1 MASRYWKLV
10 SLITTW
16 HVAASLCFYAVSAGT
31 PFFRQAF
38 SLTGTEIGLV
48 ITVLMLGYAVFL
60 LPFGVAT
67 DVFGER
73 RVLTLGLMGLGIGSV
88 FVAAVPSYGMLLPAV
103 FFLGSQYG
111 TATPGTNKAIFDN
124 IETAREHRA
133 LGIKQVGPTVGS
145 AIGAILITG
154 TAGLLFWQAGFLI
167 VGGVGLGV
175 AVVFYTAYTRAA
187 TLSAPRPAAAGIIRN
202 RPYILL
208 LAAGMCIGAVLYTT
222 VGYTVLYVEEG
233 IGAAVVIGGAAL
245 ALLQVSSSIG
255 RISVGWLA
263 DVLPGAPPV
272 RTGSILTVQILIGGI
287 LFRLITTIGTPVH
300 AAVVLAALGFF
311 ALGSTG
317 LYYSCISTIV
327 ADDDLGSASAGG
339 QLAAV
344 IGGLLTPPAF
354 GYLIDTASYDAAWS
368 LLGGISFVGAGLVA
382 LAVYSSDVPVR
393 QR

>member
-187 TLSAPRPAAAGIIRN
+187 TLSAPRPAASGIIRN

-263 DVLPGAPPV
+263 DVLPGAPPA